1 MNTSSS
7 KSGSILSEKRIKLH
21 HFETSN
27 RKIWTIVGEKK
38 EYWLDPDL
46 DFCSCPGYYFNRI
59 HERRTCYHLKTL
71 KIAREQNKIEKIS
84 FSDSE
89 YEDFIASL
97 LSDL

>member
-1 MNTSSS
+1 MSSIAAWQTNTD
-7 KSGSILSEKRIKLH
+7 
-21 HFETSN
+21 
-27 RKIWTIVGEKK
+27 TIQPE
-38 EYWLDPDL
+38 
-46 DFCSCPGYYFNRI
+46 YYFNRI